1 MPEAMRDLTRSRL
14 RPIPLALCL
23 ALALPAGAP
32 ALAQQSGGAAQQQDQ
47 QQGQPEPQRK
57 EIDLTAED
65 LERLTA
71 VCTNAVTEVAAR
83 RAPPASIRHGMS
95 DGHVALILDYLLDPS
110 LDDGNWIQALSQAL
124 NRRVERGQLGPIE
137 EREPEGAYLATG
149 VVLNLDNEDGR
160 RAFAFC
166 EFRDYQ
172 KGQGPQFA
180 RIRLARSEPAL
191 FGRWVGVPMF

>member
-1 MPEAMRDLTRSRL
+1 MPEPMRDLTTPRARL
-14 RPIPLALCL
+14 IPLALCL

-32 ALAQQSGGAAQQQDQ
+32 ALAQQSQGGAQQQG
-47 QQGQPEPQRK
+47 GQPEPQRK
-57 EIDLTAED
+57 EIDLSADD
-65 LERLTA
+65 LERLA
-71 VCTNAVTEVAAR
+71 AACTGAVTEIAAR
-83 RAPPASIRHGMS
+83 RAPSAAIRHGLT
-95 DGHVALILDYLLDPS
+95 DGHVALMVDYLLDPS
-110 LDDGNWIQALSQAL
+110 LEDANWIQALSQAL
-124 NRRVERGQLGPIE
+124 NRKVERGELGRIE

-149 VVLNLDNEDGR
+149 VVATLDNDDGR